1 MHAAALASRQATA
14 VSRTGVLPHTA
25 AGFAAILPGSSP
37 VEAVITSGLT
47 SFLSLYNAAVVGR
60 LLLTWFPNPPQAIA
74 GPLR

>member
-1 MHAAALASRQATA
+1 MASRQAATA
-14 VSRTGVLPHTA
+14 SRTGPPHTT

-60 LLLTWFPNPPQAIA
+60 LLLTWFPNPPEAIA